1 MFGQYLLDETYSP
14 NEIKGSHLS
23 RWILY
28 TYILKE
34 YISTKMTLDN
44 YNGVADPREHVQ
56 NAHRNLELV
65 I

>member
-1 MFGQYLLDETYSP
+1 MVGQYLQDETYNP
-14 NEIKGSHLS
+14 HEIKWSLLT

-28 TYILKE
+28 THILKD

-44 YNGVADPREHVQ
+44 YNGVTDPRKHVQ
-56 NAHRNLELV
+56 NAHRNLELA